1 MRPSIPL
8 ENLVLRCVRTTRGWR
23 IGELAA
29 VVGVSLTALL
39 EIETGRTF
47 LTQERLTR
55 YFAAMGVPS
64 ESLAKTQELF
74 ARLRLALRP

>member
-8 ENLVLRCVRTTRGWR
+8 ENLVSRCVRTTRGWR

-39 EIETGRTF
+39 ESKPG
-47 LTQERLTR
+47 
-55 YFAAMGVPS
+55 
-64 ESLAKTQELF
+64 ELSS
-74 ARLRLALRP
+74 RKSV